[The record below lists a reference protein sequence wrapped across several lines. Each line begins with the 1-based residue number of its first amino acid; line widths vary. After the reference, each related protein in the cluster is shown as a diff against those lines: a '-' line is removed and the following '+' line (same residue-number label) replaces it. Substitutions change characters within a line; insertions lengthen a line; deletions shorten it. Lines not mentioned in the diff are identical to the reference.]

1 MIIPRAIEALYG
13 RIVDSSN
20 LLGYYID
27 QTLGNMAVSLH
38 IVYVPARIKPKE
50 SLMAKI
56 EKEGYKNPADEIED
70 LVACTLIVNKT
81 SEIDFVKKVIEQ
93 KFNIE
98 AEKSKRSRSPNE
110 FVYDAVH
117 LILSFK
123 DDPFISNRGRD
134 ILGRKFELQIRTGL
148 QNTIDKV
155 TREEIYKTDVLTWQK
170 DRTAS
175 EIRANLELLDLLL
188 DSFPKIADFQEERE
202 YELYKRRN
210 KIIDLLKYTW
220 TAEKL
225 PEDLRRASII
235 IEDYLKLAEA
245 EVEDLSNWLKLDK
258 YAYIV
263 KAVSITPCQ
272 IILMILFLEKK
283 NRFLQTVERRNRRLL
298 ITSEMID
305 ICPELNEVDS
315 SYRVNIDY

>member
-1 MIIPRAIEALYG
+1 MIVPRTIEAFYG
-13 RIVDSSN
+13 RIIDSLILLKSN
-20 LLGYYID
+20 ID
-27 QTLGNMAVSLH
+27 QTLKNMADSLN
-38 IVYVPARIKPKE
+38 VTYVEARIKSKE

-56 EKEGYKNPADEIED
+56 EKEGHDNPADEIED

-81 SEIDFVKKVIEQ
+81 SEIEAVKKVIEQ

-98 AEKSKRSRSPNE
+98 DEKSKRSRSPNE

-123 DDPFISNRGRD
+123 DDPLISNRN
-134 ILGRKFELQIRTGL
+134 ILGKKFELQIRTTL
-148 QNTIDKV
+148 QNAIDKV

-188 DSFPKIADFQEERE
+188 NFFPSIADFQEERE
-202 YELYKRRN
+202 YELYKHRN
-210 KIIDLLKYTW
+210 KIIDLLKHIW

-225 PEDLRRASII
+225 PEDLRRTSII
-235 IEDYLKLAEA
+235 IEDYLKLADA
-245 EVEDLSNWLKLDK
+245 TVEDLSNWLEDAK
-258 YAYIV
+258 YAYVVEAI
-263 KAVSITPCQ
+263 SITPCQ

-283 NRFLQTVERRNRRLL
+283 DRFLQTVERRNRRLL

-315 SYRVNIDY
+315 SYRVNIG

>member
-1 MIIPRAIEALYG
+1 MITPRAIEALYG
-13 RIVDSSN
+13 RIIDSLILLKSN
-20 LLGYYID
+20 VD
-27 QTLGNMAVSLH
+27 QTLHNMADSLN
-38 IVYVPARIKPKE
+38 ITYVEARIKSKE

-56 EKEGYKNPADEIED
+56 EKEGYENPADEIED
-70 LVACTLIVNKT
+70 LVACTFIVNKT
-81 SEIDFVKKVIEQ
+81 SEVDAIKKVIEQ

-98 AEKSKRSRSPNE
+98 EERSRRSRSPTE
-110 FVYDAVH
+110 FAYDAVH

-123 DDPFISNRGRD
+123 DDPFISNRD
-134 ILGRKFELQIRTGL
+134 ILGKKFELQIRTGL

-188 DSFPKIADFQEERE
+188 DSFPKIAEFQEERE

-225 PEDLRRASII
+225 PEDLRRASMI
-235 IEDYLKLAEA
+235 IEDYLRLAEA
-245 EVEDLSNWLKLDK
+245 SVEDLSNWLNDSK
-258 YAYIV
+258 YINIV

-272 IILMILFLEKK
+272 IIQIILFLEKGAFLK
-283 NRFLQTVERRNRRLL
+283 NAIKEKRRLL
-298 ITSEMID
+298 LTDEMID
-305 ICPELNEVDS
+305 ICPELKKIDLS
-315 SYRVNIDY
+315 CRVNLD